1 VGACL
6 GLQGLCAAADLTRSP
21 TATQKIFVRGVIRC
35 VLTATGSKCSLRPCL
50 NSALGIRSRDRGAAT
65 GSRGNRV
72 VGGISLGGHDAS
84 LCSQRSVRASVR
96 ARFGLCAVR
105 DCMMTTDVA
114 LIFLG
119 RPIADVPAETWKE
132 FVTRWPAIRPL
143 LDYQSSGTPRRSCCA
158 TENSACD

>member
-1 VGACL
+1 MSGSPGAL
-6 GLQGLCAAADLTRSP
+6 RRSGLNPIPHGYP
-21 TATQKIFVRGVIRC
+21 NIFVRGVIRC